1 MPQIKTFILRLN
13 IDSEAPERL
22 CGDVQ
27 ALPKLETLLYKNE
40 DGLIALLH
48 WLVNQE
54 LSLKQKADKPD
65 HLPTQEV

>member
-1 MPQIKTFILRLN
+1 MRLIKTLVLRLN

-22 CGDVQ
+22 CGDLQ

-40 DGLIALLH
+40 DALIAFLH
-48 WLVNQE
+48 GLVNQE
-54 LSLKQKADKPD
+54 LSMKQKIDKPD